1 LPTCCIVLGAYLGGR
16 SMSLGG
22 VHPARRIHRTA
33 HGCGRRPQTESTDGA
48 NAMRVIGTI
57 RATETRRIE
66 VDADSYDEGLAP
78 ERMTGIEPALS
89 AWEAEDIQ

>member
-1 LPTCCIVLGAYLGGR
+1 
-16 SMSLGG
+16 
-22 VHPARRIHRTA
+22 
-33 HGCGRRPQTESTDGA
+33 
-48 NAMRVIGTI
+48 MRVIGTI